1 MLVILKVYS
10 PVFDD
15 SVGHRAL
22 RVDEGRNV
30 QVLVAA
36 EVRGGAVQ
44 QQQGEALEVMV
55 GGAACYWE
63 TGHPGEDPHDVLRVH
78 TELAEELE
86 EDSYNCG
93 KCEVGQ
99 HLHPGVEAPLT
110 HDGERRAEVGLA
122 AVRVSSG
129 L

>member
-1 MLVILKVYS
+1 MS
-10 PVFDD
+10 HP
-15 SVGHRAL
+15 AL
-22 RVDEGRNV
+22 RVDVFRYLE
-30 QVLVAA
+30 VLVPRQVWICSRQ
-36 EVRGGAVQ
+36 EEEH
-44 QQQGEALEVMV
+44 EALEVVV
-55 GGAACYWE
+55 GGTGGDGE

-93 KCEVGQ
+93 KCDTGQ

-110 HDGERRAEVGLA
+110 HDGERGAEVGLA